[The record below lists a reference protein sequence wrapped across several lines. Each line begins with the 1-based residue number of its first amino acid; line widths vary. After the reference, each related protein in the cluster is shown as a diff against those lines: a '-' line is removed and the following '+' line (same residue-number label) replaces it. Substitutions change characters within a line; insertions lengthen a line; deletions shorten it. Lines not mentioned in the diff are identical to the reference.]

1 MLSYHVRTFEASDG
15 ALLSVLV
22 DNRGVPLFWPNAY
35 ATLKYR
41 DAGRSNYT
49 ITKTLR
55 TIGMAHQWA
64 VARGH
69 DLDIWLSNGAF
80 LNADEA
86 TDLALYL
93 RLDSNAQRLELQF
106 ASAPSLRTIYSA
118 EQIRGGF
125 KSVKQAR
132 QQNVISNEES
142 ASRIRCIAK
151 YFEYHKNRRIGAI
164 ERSSNSSDK
173 FKENAVAAIR
183 TLRELAPVVYSDE
196 DEECLM
202 GLPKSQQ
209 LSTEQI
215 FTPNAPENP
224 FSTDFLQH
232 RNHLLWLFFKDSGIR
247 RSECRNVR
255 VEDVDYS
262 SNRVRVRVSKTRART
277 VPISPKCS
285 KHFHDFIMNHWSKIP
300 ALSRAHGYLF
310 TTEAGNHLALDSIN
324 LVFRSVRKK
333 HPNLPQFLSPHVMRR
348 TWNDR
353 FSEKIDAQP
362 PDKRMS
368 TDKEK
373 QVRNRL
379 MGWSARSNMS
389 ARYSKRHTRESSDKI
404 AEELANELSPADSD
418 E

>member
-22 DNRGVPLFWPNAY
+22 DDRGLPLYWPNAY
-35 ATLKYR
+35 ATIKYR
-41 DAGRSNYT
+41 DAGRSNYSL
-49 ITKTLR
+49 TKTLR

-64 VARGH
+64 AARGH
-69 DLDIWLSNGAF
+69 DLDLWLSNGAF

-93 RLDSNAQRLELQF
+93 RLDSDAQRLELQF
-106 ASAPSLRTIYSA
+106 ASVPSLRTIYGA

-125 KSVKQAR
+125 KNIKQAC
-132 QQNVISNEES
+132 QQSVISNEEA
-142 ASRIRCIAK
+142 ASRIRTIAK
-151 YFEYHKNRRIGAI
+151 YFEYHKNRRVGAI

-173 FKENAVAAIR
+173 FKENAEAAIG
-183 TLRELAPVVYSDE
+183 TLRELAPVVYSDA

-209 LSTEQI
+209 LSAEQI
-215 FTPNAPENP
+215 FTPNTPENP
-224 FSTDFLQH
+224 FSSDFLQQ
-232 RNHLLWLFFKDSGIR
+232 RNYLIWMIFKDSGIR
-247 RSECRNVR
+247 RSECRYIR
-255 VEDVDYS
+255 VDDVDYS
-262 SNRVRVRVSKTRART
+262 SNRVSIRVSKTRSRT
-277 VPISPKCS
+277 VPISKKCS
-285 KHFHDFIMNHWSKIP
+285 AHFHSFIMNYWSKIP
-300 ALSRAHGYLF
+300 VKSRTHGYLF
-310 TTEAGNHLALDSIN
+310 TTETGNHLALDSIN
-324 LVFRSVRKK
+324 LIFRTVRKK
-333 HPNLPQFLSPHVMRR
+333 HHNLPQFLSPHVLRR

-362 PDKRMS
+362 EDKRIS

-373 QVRNRL
+373 QIRNRI

-389 ARYSKRHTRESSDKI
+389 VRYSKRHTREKSDKI
-404 AEELANELSPADSD
+404 AEELANELSPVDKN